1 MAPGRLRILVW
12 FRRLFNRS
20 FRHSLR
26 LGRFR
31 LRFSVQSRF
40 RFRYKVSG
48 HTRISLRFRLSAW
61 FRRLFNRS
69 FRHSRRLGRV
79 RLRFPVQ
86 FRFLFRYRVSGQDRI
101 FAQAQAF
108 DRLEFSAWV
117 QFTVPRES
125 FAGRGASGSR
135 RPCVSVCR
143 FFIRHKNHDV
153 PMVLKIYI
161 SRLIAS
167 AAHKHKCFKF

>member
-1 MAPGRLRILVW
+1 MAPGRFRILVW

-26 LGRFR
+26 LRRFR

-86 FRFLFRYRVSGQDRI
+86 SRFRFRYKVSGQARI

-108 DRLEFSAWV
+108 DSLEFSAWV

-125 FAGRGASGSR
+125 FAGEVHRAGGRVFQALR
-135 RPCVSVCR
+135 NYFC
-143 FFIRHKNHDV
+143 
-153 PMVLKIYI
+153 
-161 SRLIAS
+161 S
-167 AAHKHKCFKF
+167 AIKV